1 MSNKVVYVL
10 LVIFNLACWAM
21 VIYFIGLGMK

>member
-1 MSNKVVYVL
+1 MSNKVMFTL
-10 LVIFNLACWAM
+10 LVIFNLACWAL